1 MIHEAVTLQ
10 NTSRY
15 CVCHIPS
22 LTADYNS
29 RMQTTRHL
37 TPLDRLLTELDRA
50 LHTSF
55 PAVAHTA
62 ARANP
67 AERHVTDE
75 LSTDERRR
83 SGRLMR
89 VNHAGEVAAQALYR
103 GQACTARDSV
113 VREGMAQSAAEE
125 IDHLAWCEERLRE
138 LDSAASRLD
147 PLWYLGS
154 FAIGVTAGLLGD
166 RFSLGFIA
174 ETERQVADHLDGH
187 LQRLSSNDARSRAIL
202 EQMKTDET
210 HHGDKASRA
219 GGMPMPTPVRTLMRL
234 TSKIMIETAYWV

>member
-1 MIHEAVTLQ
+1 M
-10 NTSRY
+10 
-15 CVCHIPS
+15 
-22 LTADYNS
+22 NS
-29 RMQTTRHL
+29 TRHV
-37 TPLDRLLTELDRA
+37 TVVDRLLTELDRA

-67 AERHVTDE
+67 AERHATDD

-89 VNHAGEVAAQALYR
+89 INHAGEVAAQALYR

-138 LDSAASRLD
+138 LNSAPSRLD

-154 FAIGVTAGLLGD
+154 FAIGAAAGLLGD

-187 LQRLSSNDARSRAIL
+187 LKRLSPKDARSHTIL

-219 GGMPMPTPVRTLMRL
+219 G
-234 TSKIMIETAYWV
+234 